1 MTKTGKCKKSFANR
15 MKICY
20 AVNTKNPDGRG
31 GIAMANGTKDA
42 LASALRQM
50 MKVKPIDRITVKDIV
65 EICGVNRQTFYYHF
79 DDVDD
84 LLEWVF
90 EDDAE
95 RVLPKEV
102 IYERWLE
109 DVMTFMDYLE
119 TNSSFTLN
127 VYNSNSRL
135 YMLRYLKSKMK
146 ACIESFAIIVSEGR
160 NIDRQD
166 FEFVTEF
173 YATCAIG
180 FISQWLDSGMQLPR
194 ELTRERILKV
204 MDQSVE
210 NIIARFAEPVR
221 RI

>member
-1 MTKTGKCKKSFANR
+1 
-15 MKICY
+15 
-20 AVNTKNPDGRG
+20 
-31 GIAMANGTKDA
+31 MANGTKDA

-102 IYERWLE
+102 VYDRWLK

-146 ACIESFAIIVSEGR
+146 ACIESFAIIVSEDR
-160 NIDRQD
+160 NINRQD

-173 YATCAIG
+173 YAACAIG

-210 NIIARFAEPVR
+210 NIIARFSEPAR
-221 RI
+221 RDLSIRNKENSVVVIRPD

>member
-1 MTKTGKCKKSFANR
+1 
-15 MKICY
+15 
-20 AVNTKNPDGRG
+20 
-31 GIAMANGTKDA
+31 MANGTKVA

-50 MKVKPIDRITVKDIV
+50 MMIKPIDKITVKDIV

-102 IYERWLE
+102 VYDRWLE

-119 TNSSFTLN
+119 SNSVFTLN

-135 YMLRYLKSKMK
+135 YMLRYLKEKMK
-146 ACIESFAIIVSEGR
+146 ACIRSFAVIVSKEMS
-160 NIDRQD
+160 ITQQD
-166 FEFVTEF
+166 FEFVVEF
-173 YATCAIG
+173 YADCAIG
-180 FISQWLDSGMQLPR
+180 FIAHWMDYGMTLPK
-194 ELTRERILKV
+194 EVTRERILRV
-204 MDQSVE
+204 MTDSVE
-210 NIIARFAEPVR
+210 NMLARFVIPEA
-221 RI
+221 

>member
-1 MTKTGKCKKSFANR
+1 
-15 MKICY
+15 
-20 AVNTKNPDGRG
+20 
-31 GIAMANGTKDA
+31 MANGTKDA

-102 IYERWLE
+102 VYERWLE

-173 YATCAIG
+173 YAACAIG

-210 NIIARFAEPVR
+210 NIIARFSEPARHDLSIRNKENSVVVIR
-221 RI
+221 PD

>member
-1 MTKTGKCKKSFANR
+1 
-15 MKICY
+15 
-20 AVNTKNPDGRG
+20 
-31 GIAMANGTKDA
+31 MANGTKDA

-102 IYERWLE
+102 VYDRWLK

-146 ACIESFAIIVSEGR
+146 ACIESFAIIVSEDR
-160 NIDRQD
+160 NINRQD

-173 YATCAIG
+173 YAACAIG

-210 NIIARFAEPVR
+210 NIIARFSEPARHDLSIRNKENSVVVIR
-221 RI
+221 PD